1 MPALGELQALLRQET
16 DNLREVDEIL
26 EMAPDSED
34 AIQLKEQVLERKKDL
49 EDKIAKLSNNQT
61 APITSNKNPSPP
73 SKPEEA
79 QRIYKVGE
87 TVTAKYQGDGQ
98 FYPATIVSV
107 MGSSTAP
114 IYTIKFKGYEGTET
128 VRGHQIRSTSHS
140 NPLKRKADETV
151 AAYNPPPAVPPSS
164 SGSVLSA
171 PASIDPE
178 LASKLK
184 ANGDGDAA
192 EAGAEKPKKKK
203 VNKVAQALE
212 KQKSSWQDFQKK
224 SAGSKVGK
232 AVNKESMFRTGDNPL
247 AKVGFVGSGAKM
259 SADAVKQK
267 YKYEDDVDG
276 DRRPSRGGPP
286 DRRRGEGYERSYR

>member
-1 MPALGELQALLRQET
+1 MPSFGELNALLRQEN

-26 EMAPDSED
+26 EVAPDNED
-34 AIQLKEQVLERKKDL
+34 AIQLKQEVLDRKKDI
-49 EDKIAKLSNNQT
+49 EDKIAKLSNNRT
-61 APITSNKNPSPP
+61 ASTPAPVSESTPVQESPSN
-73 SKPEEA
+73 KPEE
-79 QRIYKVGE
+79 QRRIFRVGE
-87 TVTAKYQGDGQ
+87 SVTAKYQGDGQ

-107 MGSSTAP
+107 MGSSNAP

-128 VRGHQIRSTSHS
+128 VRGHQIRSQS
-140 NPLKRKADETV
+140 NPLKRKADEPV
-151 AAYNPPPAVPPSS
+151 AAYNPPPAVPPTS

-184 ANGDGDAA
+184 EGDKSVDP
-192 EAGAEKPKKKK
+192 GAEKPKKKK

-232 AVNKESMFRTGDNPL
+232 AVNKDSMFRTGDNPL
-247 AKVGFVGSGAKM
+247 AKVGFVGSGTKM
-259 SADAVKQK
+259 SADVVKQK
-267 YKYEDDVDG
+267 HKYEG
-276 DRRPSRGGPP
+276 DEPRE
-286 DRRRGEGYERSYR
+286 RRRDDRSYR